1 MHGLSLAVCLIGA
14 CCARVPGAGAQTAAP
29 ALEPEGNFRLL
40 NATEGRSIVN
50 AALEQDQPM
59 RGTHDCS
66 HMVHQIYLVAG
77 FEYPYVSSFDIYAGG
92 ENFERVKIAQPGD
105 LIVWPGHVGI
115 VLDPVQHSF
124 YSLVRTGL
132 ETQYYDGPYWKGR
145 GRPRFY
151 RYKVQ
156 GQEILTAAKTPAPPR
171 ASKATSQRVEPS
183 VSEEQ
188 PAAGISDPNRP
199 PRAVSERTPVNY
211 GPKAPEEA
219 EAPVTGVE
227 VPQSIILAAGNK
239 QPTRDEVAEGI
250 SELSNAAGNVLR
262 ANDPSKLQ
270 TPVVIFERLSVERL
284 EIKRNHGWARLQLET
299 RVSLAG
305 GRTDT
310 RRRHEKVARKGSLGA
325 APNGIGLGSGK
336 ALESNVRA
344 AGRGGEESGGAARA
358 LDRKRRRRGA
368 PRNRPPAGVS
378 TREFAEHSSGE
389 LVDPALSRPAIEEL
403 R

>member
-1 MHGLSLAVCLIGA
+1 MRQMRSKFDLRRMHGLSLAVCLIGA
-14 CCARVPGAGAQTAAP
+14 CCARVPGARAQTATP
-29 ALEPEGNFRLL
+29 PLEPEANFRLL

-77 FEYPYVSSFDIYAGG
+77 FEYPYVSSFDIYAGD

-115 VLDPVQHSF
+115 VLDPVQRSF

-132 ETQYYDGPYWKGR
+132 ETQYYDGTYWKAR

-151 RYKVQ
+151 RYKIQ
-156 GQEILTAAKTPAPPR
+156 GQEILTAAKTPSPPR
-171 ASKATSQRVEPS
+171 ASKGTSQRVEPS

-227 VPQSIILAAGNK
+227 VPQSIIIAAGNK

-270 TPVVIFERLSVERL
+270 MPVVIFERLSVERL

-305 GRTDT
+305 GGTDT
-310 RRRHEKVARKGSLGA
+310 RRRHEKVRWELRRTESGWEAVRPSNRTYVPRDVAVKNLAGQLARLTASEGA
-325 APNGIGLGSGK
+325 AAHQEIVLRQESQLANLLSILLG
-336 ALESNVRA
+336 NQ
-344 AGRGGEESGGAARA
+344 
-358 LDRKRRRRGA
+358 
-368 PRNRPPAGVS
+368 
-378 TREFAEHSSGE
+378 
-389 LVDPALSRPAIEEL
+389 
-403 R
+403 

>member
-1 MHGLSLAVCLIGA
+1 MRQTRGKFGLSRMHGLSLAVCLIGA

-29 ALEPEGNFRLL
+29 TLEPEENFRLL
-40 NATEGRSIVN
+40 TATEGRSIVG
-50 AALEQDQPM
+50 AALEQDRPI

-77 FEYPYVSSFDIYAGG
+77 FEYPYVSSFDIYAGD
-92 ENFERVKIAQPGD
+92 ENFERVKIPQPGD

-115 VLDPVQHSF
+115 ILDPVQHSF

-183 VSEEQ
+183 VTEEQ

-270 TPVVIFERLSVERL
+270 TPVVIFERLGAAATGDQSLPCGRQD
-284 EIKRNHGWARLQLET
+284 RYET
-299 RVSLAG
+299 A
-305 GRTDT
+305 
-310 RRRHEKVARKGSLGA
+310 ARKGSLGA

-336 ALESNVRA
+336 ALGSNVRA

-358 LDRKRRRRGA
+358 LDRKRWRRGA
-368 PRNRPPAGVS
+368 PRHRPPAGVS

-389 LVDPALSRPAIEEL
+389 PV
-403 R
+403 